1 MIRDEYHQESV
12 THQAMIQS
20 EGDVA
25 RLYKGRYEHMAQSA
39 MGKDPSTDQIIQS
52 VRSRLDHEANHAH
65 TYREKHEKANEE
77 FSEMRMKLKTE
88 EYELKQNSKVHDRTR
103 N

>member
-1 MIRDEYHQESV
+1 MIRDEYHQEAV

-39 MGKDPSTDQIIQS
+39 LGKDPSTDQIIKS
-52 VRSRLDHEANHAH
+52 LKSRLDHEANH
-65 TYREKHEKANEE
+65 TNVYREKHAKASEE
-77 FSEMRMKLKTE
+77 
-88 EYELKQNSKVHDRTR
+88 
-103 N
+103 